1 MLPRR
6 EEYSQTQIFS
16 LADWRKHTDASTH
29 TSCEPSMPS
38 RGTLTRRKL
47 PLEMWS
53 APKKSIRTVRFCTG
67 EGSGSSEG
75 DHSRS
80 LPYLY
85 SPSWTK
91 CKAGWRAR
99 VLSRRTVR
107 EVSKGTPLDVI
118 VGPWQ
123 KHCWWRYHRWNLWES
138 LRGKRNSWQMLRDDS
153 VFKNSRR
160 GSHMVPRKRR
170 VHNSLQQSALNFQR
184 KKKSQKQVH
193 VPNLR

>member
-1 MLPRR
+1 MKKTHRHIDTHEL
-6 EEYSQTQIFS
+6 
-16 LADWRKHTDASTH
+16 WAST
-29 TSCEPSMPS
+29 PSW
-38 RGTLTRRKL
+38 GTPTRRKP

-53 APKKSIRTVRFCTG
+53 AAKTKKASKLWDFTQVRG
-67 EGSGSSEG
+67 QALQEG

-80 LPYLY
+80 LPYLS

-123 KHCWWRYHRWNLWES
+123 KHCWWRYHRWNLWDS
-138 LRGKRNSWQMLRDDS
+138 LRGKRNSWQMLRGDS
-153 VFKNSRR
+153 VFKNNRR
-160 GSHMVPRKRR
+160 SSHMVPRLRR
-170 VHNSLQQSALNFQR
+170 VHNSL
-184 KKKSQKQVH
+184 
-193 VPNLR
+193 